1 MGEGIMIAVIAA
13 IVLVNLFSFFLMGFD
28 KRRAKQNGR
37 RVPEKK
43 LFLAAAC
50 FGAVGGTAGM
60 KHFHH
65 KTKHWYFRVFFPLMA
80 VVQLALLVAG
90 VYVFFIE

>member
-1 MGEGIMIAVIAA
+1 MDNGAIIAVGAA
-13 IVLVNLFSFFLMGFD
+13 IFLVNLFSFFLMGFD
-28 KRRAKQNGR
+28 KQRAKQNGR

-65 KTKHWYFRVFFPLMA
+65 KTRHWYFRVFFPLMA
-80 VVQLALLVAG
+80 ILQLALLAVG
-90 VYVFFIE
+90 VYVLIKK